1 MEVTVKE
8 RLIQYLKKKGIGRN
22 KFEKA
27 AGISIGYISNLKS
40 SPGADILVKILNAA
54 PDLNRVW
61 LLTGE
66 GEMLNGSDVSLVPDT
81 TMDEYTITKSGNK
94 FMKRSDG
101 KLFIDVPV
109 APISALGSPE
119 DEWAEIINDETLERE
134 LFQVDAVHHGHY
146 WSFRVEGNSMD
157 DGSRGAYQAGD
168 VVLVRELPRDEW
180 APKLHINDWPFWV
193 VVWDNCVRIKQIIA
207 QDTEAGTITLHS
219 LNPSPEYTDFT
230 LPLSRVSHLFNVVRH
245 KLKDI
250 VYK

>member
-1 MEVTVKE
+1 MENSVKQ
-8 RLIQYLKKKGIGRN
+8 RLVNFLKYKRLSQKRFEEIVGLSNGYVNNIRRSITPN
-22 KFEKA
+22 KLQQISLCFPELNKA
-27 AGISIGYISNLKS
+27 
-40 SPGADILVKILNAA
+40 
-54 PDLNRVW
+54 W

-66 GEMLNGSDVSLVPDT
+66 GDMLLGSDVSLVPDT

-230 LPLSRVSHLFNVVRH
+230 LPLSRVSHLFNVIRH

>member
-1 MEVTVKE
+1 MEDTVKQ
-8 RLIQYLKKKGIGRN
+8 RLIQFIKYNKISQRKFEERAGLSNGYVNNISKGIGV
-22 KFEKA
+22 EKMM
-27 AGISIGYISNLKS
+27 
-40 SPGADILVKILNAA
+40 KILSAF
-54 PDLNRVW
+54 P
-61 LLTGE
+61 
-66 GEMLNGSDVSLVPDT
+66 MLNPEWLMIGKGDMLLGSDVSLVPET

-168 VVLVRELPRDEW
+168 IVLVRELPRDEW
-180 APKLHINDWPFWV
+180 APKLRINDWPFWV